1 MDDLIS
7 EFIAGTNDSLAVT
20 RAGLEARQRG
30 EADADVTARITRLM
44 HTIKGTSS
52 FLGFT
57 RLEGLAI
64 ATEKRGGQVSDAALS
79 GILARVQLL
88 IDAIAAE
95 GREPAGDD
103 GDVTAALKHAMVEEA
118 IAIHTPT
125 ESQERF
131 DSVLLSRS
139 SLSILSGDSPAEGE
153 LKTVQV
159 ATETR
164 SFTLPPM
171 EKTPIQEQILPPA
184 KAEAEVEILTPP
196 APPLRER
203 TRIHPPALRQARSP
217 AAVDMLRVASELV
230 TTRNQLLTVMR
241 ATKNAALDAPIRRLS
256 AMIARMKKQLD
267 PTLIERHSIAR
278 VLVMRNGTQRFA
290 IAEQDVLEL
299 VTIGEDSPYK
309 VQMVGDAWLLRLR
322 ERLLPLMALSDLLQR
337 GEAKPRTQ
345 MQGTVAVMRVGGMDF
360 GLVLEAMEETEEVV
374 VTPLSAVVGALPLYR
389 GMSLLGDGSVLL
401 VLDAGGVG
409 ERFGARGGAYRP
421 SDDRDETAVEY
432 LLLVAGA
439 GAKKAVP
446 LAQVLRLE
454 SFTEA
459 EVKAGHAEYRGA
471 QVKLLQLP
479 GTQRENTGRVST
491 VMLRH
496 DGAVFGLVVEAIGD
510 LAHGIAMEKRSAREP
525 YYLGSAMLAGAT
537 ADVVDVAYLARTVA
551 LEAA

>member
-30 EADADVTARITRLM
+30 EADADVTARIARLM

-57 RLEGLAI
+57 RLEALAI
-64 ATEKRGGQVSDAALS
+64 ATEKRGGQASDAALS

-118 IAIHTPT
+118 IAIHLPT

-131 DSVLLSRS
+131 DSVLLSRAY
-139 SLSILSGDSPAEGE
+139 SPAEGE

-171 EKTPIQEQILPPA
+171 EETPIQEQILPPA

-203 TRIHPPALRQARSP
+203 TRIRPPALRQARSP
-217 AAVDMLRVASELV
+217 AVVDMLRVASELV

-241 ATKNAALDAPIRRLS
+241 ATKNAALDAPVRRLS

-337 GEAKPRTQ
+337 GDAKPRTQ
-345 MQGTVAVMRVGGMDF
+345 MQGTVAVMRVGGVDF

-389 GMSLLGDGSVLL
+389 GMSLLGDGAVLL

-439 GAKKAVP
+439 GAKKAVQ

-537 ADVVDVAYLARTVA
+537 ADVVDVAYLARTAA